1 MAKEWALN
9 SLMNRGQ
16 FNYKRNVGC
25 VMEEIRKCAP
35 KVIGDWK
42 KYYFNNVRSE
52 DHIKNLG
59 CLMYKSVNKILL
71 EIQSITEKDCIEYI
85 NKMVIDRSFDGYN
98 TEIKIII
105 DQLEKILNIKI
116 KETNEW
122 DSLYNVDFFIKVGD
136 SYIGLQIKPV
146 YNGSHISQIFKERSI
161 QKETHKKF
169 TEKYRGEV
177 FYIFSI
183 KENNNKK
190 IHNKEV
196 ISNIE
201 VEIDRL
207 KNLK

>member
-25 VMEEIRKCAP
+25 IMEEIRKCAP
-35 KVIGDWK
+35 KVIDDWK
-42 KYYFNNVRSE
+42 KYYFNNVRSK

-59 CLMYKSVNKILL
+59 YLMYKSVSKILL
-71 EIQSITEKDCIEYI
+71 EIQSITEEDCIEYI
-85 NKMVIDRSFDGYN
+85 NKMVIDRSFSGYD
-98 TEIKIII
+98 TEIKIIR

-116 KETNEW
+116 EETNKW
-122 DSLYNVDFFIKVGD
+122 DSLYNVDFFIKVYNN
-136 SYIGLQIKPV
+136 YIGLQIKPV
-146 YNGSHISQIFKERSI
+146 YGGSHIPQIFKERSI

-169 TEKYRGEV
+169 TEKYTGEV

-183 KENNNKK
+183 KEKDKKK
-190 IHNKEV
+190 IYNSEV
-196 ISNIE
+196 IHDIE
-201 VEIDRL
+201 IEIDRL